1 MFTAGRKDHK
11 IASKCPTFVVKSC
24 HHLMV
29 AYRKYMQQK
38 MNHSLEFKA
47 IAK

>member
-1 MFTAGRKDHK
+1 MFIAGKNDHK
-11 IASKCPTFVVKSC
+11 IASKCPIFVAKSC

-38 MNHSLEFKA
+38 KNHSLKFKA